1 MTMARLS
8 DDRLIETFL
17 DMVSAERGGAENTLS
32 AYRRD
37 LSDYRDFLAARGRS
51 ILGATAE
58 DARAH
63 LAALAALGFKET
75 TTARHLS
82 ALRQLHKFL
91 YAEGLRSDDPT
102 GVIDAPKRGRPL
114 PKILSVDEVDRLLAA
129 AREGVDDPDRPILD
143 RLRAARMTALL
154 ETLYASGLRV
164 SELVSLKRSAARPGL
179 DVLSIVGKGSKERI
193 VPLTDAAKGAMSS
206 YLEVLRAARRD
217 HASPWLFPSSGESG
231 HLTRQHFARDLK
243 AVATAAGIRP
253 DRVSPHVL
261 RHAFASHLLQN
272 GADLRSVQ
280 MMLGHADIATTQIY
294 THVLDERM
302 KAMVRDLHPLGD
314 E

>member
-1 MTMARLS
+1 MARLS

-91 YAEGLRSDDPT
+91 YAEGHRGDDPT

-164 SELVSLKRSAARPGL
+164 SELVSLKRSAARAGL

>member
-37 LSDYRDFLAARGRS
+37 LADYRDFLAARGLS
-51 ILGATAE
+51 ILGARAQ
-58 DARAH
+58 DIRAH

-75 TTARHLS
+75 TAARHLS

-91 YAEGLRSDDPT
+91 YAEGLRGDDPT
-102 GVIDAPKRGRPL
+102 SVIDAPKRGRPL

-164 SELVSLKRSAARPGL
+164 SELVSLKRNAARPGA

-193 VPLTDAAKGAMSS
+193 VPLTDVSKAAMST
-206 YLEVLRAARRD
+206 YLEVLAAARRD
-217 HASPWLFPSSGESG
+217 QASPWLFPSSSESG

-243 AVATAAGIRP
+243 AVAAAAGIRP

>member
-164 SELVSLKRSAARPGL
+164 SELVSLKRSAARAGL

>member
-1 MTMARLS
+1 MTMACLS
-8 DDRLIETFL
+8 DDRLIEIFL

>member
-37 LSDYRDFLAARGRS
+37 LADYRDFLAARGLS
-51 ILGATAE
+51 ILGARAQ
-58 DARAH
+58 DIRAH

-75 TTARHLS
+75 TAARHLS

-91 YAEGLRSDDPT
+91 YAEGLRGDDPT
-102 GVIDAPKRGRPL
+102 SVIDAPKRGRPL

-164 SELVSLKRSAARPGL
+164 SELVSLKRNAARPGA

-193 VPLTDAAKGAMSS
+193 VPLTDVSRAAMST
-206 YLEVLRAARRD
+206 YLEVLAAARRD
-217 HASPWLFPSSGESG
+217 QASPWLFPSSSESG

-243 AVATAAGIRP
+243 AVAAAAGIRP

>member
-63 LAALAALGFKET
+63 LAALAVLGFKET

>member
-1 MTMARLS
+1 MARLS

-243 AVATAAGIRP
+243 ATATAAGIRP

>member
-1 MTMARLS
+1 MARSLS
-8 DDRLIETFL
+8 DDRLIESFL
-17 DMVSAERGGAENTLS
+17 DMIAAERGGAENTLA

-51 ILGATAE
+51 ITQATAG

-91 YAEGLRSDDPT
+91 YAEGVRADDPT
-102 GVIDAPKRGRPL
+102 AVIDGPKRGRAL
-114 PKILSVDEVDRLLAA
+114 PKVLSIDEVDRLLAA
-129 AREGVDDPDRPILD
+129 AREGVDDPDRPILE

-193 VPLTDAAKGAMSS
+193 VPLTDAAKAAMST
-206 YLEVLRAARRD
+206 YLEVLKAARRD

-280 MMLGHADIATTQIY
+280 MMLGHSDIATTQIY